1 MASYGSDQGFTEWL
15 SAQGLTLPDDSP
27 AVAFLRQIG
36 SSYVDAAYES
46 RLQCSRRTGGF
57 NQELAWPRTGHSING
72 EAVPDDLIPVQWI
85 NASYRAAYLEAIQ
98 PGWAT
103 GSTDPNR
110 VVKRERVEGAV
121 EVEYFGGK
129 ETGDSGTA
137 IGMTADA
144 LIGGMVGPW
153 LCSTGRRL
161 DTLFRVI

>member
-1 MASYGSDQGFTEWL
+1 MPYGTDEGFDAWL
-15 SAQGLTLPDDSP
+15 EGQGLELPAGAP
-27 AVAFLRQIG
+27 AVSVLRQIG

-57 NQELAWPRTGHSING
+57 NQELAWPRIGHAING
-72 EAVPDDLIPVQWI
+72 EAVPDDLIPMQWV

-103 GSTDPNR
+103 GSADPNR

-121 EVEYFGGK
+121 DIEYFGGK
-129 ETGDSGTA
+129 EAGDSGTA
-137 IGMTADA
+137 LGMTADA

-153 LCSTGRRL
+153 LCSMTRRL
-161 DTLFRVI
+161 GDLFRVI